1 MIEEF
6 SEVHEIL
13 PCRGETTTPGVTEL
27 IRKSDLRFLH
37 GLSMVAICLSSVNK
51 TPQRRSFTYER
62 WFRAGIPWISS
73 WMTRILNILGTTTLE
88 LVNQRGCGRQPRLT

>member
-51 TPQRRSFTYER
+51 TRNVVPLHTNVGLER
-62 WFRAGIPWISS
+62 EFHGFPV
-73 WMTRILNILGTTTLE
+73 G
-88 LVNQRGCGRQPRLT
+88 